1 VHPISARE
9 SRALRKLVREAPG
22 ITTMTQLYEMRL
34 VAYLD
39 ILGWS
44 DACKVESERLA
55 TAAQLI
61 HDAAND
67 YSTITKKEIERIAD
81 ETGAEP
87 NPMYMAVQAGAFS
100 DNYVL
105 SMPVEFGFRI
115 LSAAS
120 ALAIKLLQLGFLT
133 RGGVTIGPV
142 HHRDNFIFG
151 PALIE
156 AVALEREAHYPRL
169 LCTDNLLTHLEETS
183 RALLDT
189 ANYVIDDQL
198 GRKIVNPFVPIVS
211 KVPAGR
217 SLRQFHDEV
226 WHIPAIESAIEA
238 ELEKCTARRE
248 HRYAENWRYLRNVL
262 PLMLKGL
269 DET

>member
-1 VHPISARE
+1 
-9 SRALRKLVREAPG
+9 
-22 ITTMTQLYEMRL
+22 MTQLYEMRL

-44 DACKVESERLA
+44 DACKVEFERLA

-133 RGGVTIGPV
+133 
-142 HHRDNFIFG
+142 
-151 PALIE
+151 
-156 AVALEREAHYPRL
+156 
-169 LCTDNLLTHLEETS
+169 
-183 RALLDT
+183 
-189 ANYVIDDQL
+189 
-198 GRKIVNPFVPIVS
+198 
-211 KVPAGR
+211 AGR

-248 HRYAENWRYLRNVL
+248 HRRGVVAHVGTGGGARDRHRGAERDAFL
-262 PLMLKGL
+262 PAVHVAAAIGL
-269 DET
+269 AGAAGMQRAYRERLGLALLPGQVARRHDPRSVSDRSRQINPRLSACRRWIRCPAGWPGSGAPPPSPSSESH